1 MALARFGCHGELG
14 VCAYNGGQ
22 GRPQRGP
29 TAELPVG
36 RAGNIPQNLNVL
48 AIKIYLQSKKYIY
61 RVAIQISLET
71 TEAVLDFRFEHF
83 IVIILPSDKSLQ
95 YIK

>member
-1 MALARFGCHGELG
+1 MVSLECVPIMGVRGE
-14 VCAYNGGQ
+14 
-22 GRPQRGP
+22 PQRGP